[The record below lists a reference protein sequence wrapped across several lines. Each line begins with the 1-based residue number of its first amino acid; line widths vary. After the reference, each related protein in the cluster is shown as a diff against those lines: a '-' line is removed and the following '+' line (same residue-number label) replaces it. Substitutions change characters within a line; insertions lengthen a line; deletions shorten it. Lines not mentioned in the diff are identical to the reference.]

1 MYHVNQSFLP
11 CFCPVFSDTSLAFVD
26 TWSPP
31 ILVEPASARTPP
43 TASDATDAVYS
54 ILFTFHDK
62 VMHSAVI
69 DDIASVIGWIYFA
82 AWTLSFYPQ
91 VFSNWKRKSVV
102 GLSFDFVL
110 FNMIGFIAYCCFNVG
125 LYWIPSVKAEYF
137 KEHKDGVS
145 PVQINDVF
153 FAIHAVAITL
163 VVIIQC
169 FIYER
174 GAQKIS
180 VWSKVLVGFIFLYV
194 IITLILTLSG
204 EMIWLDFLYNFS
216 YIKLVVTCLKY
227 TPQAYLNFKR
237 KSTLGWSIGNVLLD
251 FIGGW
256 LSIIQMF
263 LLAYNGDDWDSI
275 FGNVTKFGLG
285 LVTIVFDSIF
295 IFQHYVLYRGDHS
308 GKYSYSFVLS
318 QQHSKPS

>member
-1 MYHVNQSFLP
+1 MCH
-11 CFCPVFSDTSLAFVD
+11 CK
-26 TWSPP
+26 
-31 ILVEPASARTPP
+31 ILHSVTDHSNTTGLRNVGGSWGIELIARTPP
-43 TASDATDAVYS
+43 TTSDAVYS
-54 ILFTFHDK
+54 ILFTFNDK

-69 DDIASVIGWIYFA
+69 DDIASVIGWIYFT

-174 GAQKIS
+174 GTQKIS

-285 LVTIVFDSIF
+285 LVTIVFDSLF
-295 IFQHYVLYRGDHS
+295 IFQHYVLYRGGLS
-308 GKYSYSFVLS
+308 GKYSYSLVLS

>member
-1 MYHVNQSFLP
+1 MDVVISEHDLNYDLDNQSQHL
-11 CFCPVFSDTSLAFVD
+11 SNS
-26 TWSPP
+26 S
-31 ILVEPASARTPP
+31 
-43 TASDATDAVYS
+43 
-54 ILFTFHDK
+54 HDK

-69 DDIASVIGWIYFA
+69 DDIASVIGWIYFT

-174 GAQKIS
+174 GTQKIS

-285 LVTIVFDSIF
+285 LVTIVFDSLF
-295 IFQHYVLYRGDHS
+295 IFQHYVLYRENS
-308 GKYSYSFVLS
+308 T
-318 QQHSKPS
+318 QNRRRRRRQRQ

>member
-1 MYHVNQSFLP
+1 MDVVISEHDLNYDLDNQSQHL
-11 CFCPVFSDTSLAFVD
+11 SNS
-26 TWSPP
+26 S
-31 ILVEPASARTPP
+31 
-43 TASDATDAVYS
+43 
-54 ILFTFHDK
+54 HDK

-69 DDIASVIGWIYFA
+69 DDIASVIGWIYFT

-174 GAQKIS
+174 GTQKIS

-285 LVTIVFDSIF
+285 LVTIVFDSLF
-295 IFQHYVLYRGDHS
+295 IFQHYVLYRGKGTYSVLKDYEIAVTSEHPTGRGSSPYTAPLLKKEDLKISSPWLDKTVQS
-308 GKYSYSFVLS
+308 G
-318 QQHSKPS
+318 H